1 MAINTYLSVVAL
13 NVNEL
18 NDQKIQSVR
27 WDNKRT
33 YNRLPV
39 RDPLQRERQIESEW
53 MEKDIS
59 YEK

>member
-27 WDNKRT
+27 WDNIKELT
-33 YNRLPV
+33 IGYL
-39 RDPLQRERQIESEW
+39 
-53 MEKDIS
+53 
-59 YEK
+59 

>member
-18 NDQKIQSVR
+18 NDQNIQSVR

-33 YNRLPV
+33 YNRLPI
-39 RDPLQRERQIESEW
+39 RDPL
-53 MEKDIS
+53 
-59 YEK
+59 